1 MQTFRWTPYQD
12 RADVWGAQREEE
24 LANREEGESPTS
36 SQLARKKLGF
46 ENLFDQTDPD
56 VQEIDD
62 VVDMGLLSGRFAT
75 QKPAAEMGEE
85 VMQQTQADFSSSSI
99 PQSRPQS
106 RNMDTQDT
114 VILTGA
120 SQDVSSAINK
130 ILEDVGESSDEEDE
144 DAGDV
149 LGEVEV
155 KDMGKVE
162 GKDCSAQETIRPDL
176 SSDVDEG
183 GEEIK
188 ESDEGV
194 KVSKKRKRRLIS
206 DSEGSEDEKENSR
219 NSDDSEAIDEVG
231 DLGVMRR
238 IEYDS
243 DENPVAVAKPVK
255 NRMLTKGFV
264 CLLICLLFQ
273 RLLCENIL
281 IEKWFQAVNSEKTS
295 WRARRSSREANW

>member
-1 MQTFRWTPYQD
+1 M
-12 RADVWGAQREEE
+12 
-24 LANREEGESPTS
+24 ANREEGESPTS

-75 QKPAAEMGEE
+75 QKPAAEVGEE

-130 ILEDVGESSDEEDE
+130 ILEDVGESSEEEDE

-149 LGEVEV
+149 LEEVQVEEEE
-155 KDMGKVE
+155 MGKVE
-162 GKDCSAQETIRPDL
+162 GEDCSAQETIRPDL

-183 GEEIK
+183 GEGIN

-206 DSEGSEDEKENSR
+206 DSEGSEDEKEHSR
-219 NSDDSEAIDEVG
+219 NSDEGEALDEEG

-243 DENPVAVAKPVK
+243 DENPVAVVKPVK

-264 CLLICLLFQ
+264 CLLIC
-273 RLLCENIL
+273 
-281 IEKWFQAVNSEKTS
+281 
-295 WRARRSSREANW
+295 

>member
-1 MQTFRWTPYQD
+1 
-12 RADVWGAQREEE
+12 
-24 LANREEGESPTS
+24 
-36 SQLARKKLGF
+36 
-46 ENLFDQTDPD
+46 
-56 VQEIDD
+56 
-62 VVDMGLLSGRFAT
+62 
-75 QKPAAEMGEE
+75 
-85 VMQQTQADFSSSSI
+85 MQQTQADFSSSSI

-130 ILEDVGESSDEEDE
+130 ILEDVGESSEEEDE

-149 LGEVEV
+149 LEEVQVE
-155 KDMGKVE
+155 KMGKVE
-162 GKDCSAQETIRPDL
+162 GEDCSAQETIRPDL

-183 GEEIK
+183 GEGIN

-206 DSEGSEDEKENSR
+206 DSEGSEDEKEHSR
-219 NSDDSEAIDEVG
+219 NSDEGEALDEEG

-264 CLLICLLFQ
+264 CLLI
-273 RLLCENIL
+273 R
-281 IEKWFQAVNSEKTS
+281 
-295 WRARRSSREANW
+295 

>member
-1 MQTFRWTPYQD
+1 M
-12 RADVWGAQREEE
+12 
-24 LANREEGESPTS
+24 
-36 SQLARKKLGF
+36 
-46 ENLFDQTDPD
+46 
-56 VQEIDD
+56 
-62 VVDMGLLSGRFAT
+62 VDMGLLSGRFAT
-75 QKPAAEMGEE
+75 QKPAAEVGEE

-130 ILEDVGESSDEEDE
+130 ILEDVGESSEEEDE

-149 LGEVEV
+149 LEEVQVE
-155 KDMGKVE
+155 KMGKVE
-162 GKDCSAQETIRPDL
+162 GEDCSAQETIRPDL

-183 GEEIK
+183 GEGIN

-219 NSDDSEAIDEVG
+219 NSDEGEALDEEG

-264 CLLICLLFQ
+264 CLLI
-273 RLLCENIL
+273 R
-281 IEKWFQAVNSEKTS
+281 
-295 WRARRSSREANW
+295 

>member
-1 MQTFRWTPYQD
+1 M
-12 RADVWGAQREEE
+12 G
-24 LANREEGESPTS
+24 
-36 SQLARKKLGF
+36 
-46 ENLFDQTDPD
+46 
-56 VQEIDD
+56 
-62 VVDMGLLSGRFAT
+62 VDMGLLSGRFAT
-75 QKPAAEMGEE
+75 QKPAAELGEE

-130 ILEDVGESSDEEDE
+130 ILEDVGESSEEEDE

-155 KDMGKVE
+155 KEMGKVE
-162 GKDCSAQETIRPDL
+162 GEDCSAQETIRPDL
-176 SSDVDEG
+176 SSDVDDG

-219 NSDDSEAIDEVG
+219 NSDDGEALDEEG

-238 IEYDS
+238 IDYDS

-255 NRMLTKGFV
+255 NRMLTKGGKLRKDFV
-264 CLLICLLFQ
+264 EGEAELSGSELGSDDEDERGLDQFEEMEGDLHTDYKRERQFKWAGLDDRIELGPGQAEEGEGEEEESL
-273 RLLCENIL
+273 
-281 IEKWFQAVNSEKTS
+281 EKWRLENGEGAAAQRTED
-295 WRARRSSREANW
+295 R